1 MTSEKAA
8 EIVRQYKKIKDDYAY
23 RDDILNDDDI
33 RVARVKKI
41 MAQELTEVERTILI
55 LYTEMQSFRKLG
67 EVMGCS
73 HQTMRNEVQRIK
85 EKIWKVYGKGLN

>member
-1 MTSEKAA
+1 MTNEKAA
-8 EIVRQYKKIKDDYAY
+8 EIVRLYKKIKDDYAFTP
-23 RDDILNDDDI
+23 DILDQDDI

-41 MAQELTEVERTILI
+41 MRDELSEVERTILI
-55 LYTEMQSFRKLG
+55 LYMELQSFRKLG

-85 EKIWKVYGKGLN
+85 DKIFKSYGKNSN

>member
-1 MTSEKAA
+1 MNRDKAA
-8 EIVRQYKKIKDDYAY
+8 EIVRLYKKIKDDYSFTP
-23 RDDILNDDDI
+23 DILNEDDT

-41 MAQELTEVERTILI
+41 MRDELSEVERTILI
-55 LYTEMQSFRKLG
+55 LYMELQSFRKLG

-85 EKIWKVYGKGLN
+85 DKIFKSYGKNSN

>member
-1 MTSEKAA
+1 MNRDKAA

-23 RDDILNDDDI
+23 TPDILSEDDT
-33 RVARVKKI
+33 RVARVKRI
-41 MAQELTEVERTILI
+41 MRDELSEVERTILI
-55 LYTEMQSFRKLG
+55 LYMELQSFRKLG

-85 EKIWKVYGKGLN
+85 DKIFKSYGKGSN